1 MYVLGKSTERL
12 MFAECAVATVGD
24 MTFQSAPDAFLS
36 ALLTRDFGRFA
47 ECLAPAAQARML
59 LPRGP
64 EVRSGPEEIA
74 RRFEGW
80 FARTSDF
87 VVLDSHLVQ
96 VGPRNRLS
104 WRFRLSRDG
113 LSHEVIEQVAF
124 VSVGPE
130 GISEIDL
137 LCSGFHQEAD
147 AVASCPVDAATSHSP
162 R

>member
-1 MYVLGKSTERL
+1 MHEI
-12 MFAECAVATVGD
+12 
-24 MTFQSAPDAFLS
+24 SAPDVFLS
-36 ALLTRDFGRFA
+36 ALAARDFGRFA
-47 ECLAPAAQARML
+47 ECLAPAAHARML

-64 EVRSGPEEIA
+64 EVRSGREEIA

-80 FARTSDF
+80 FSQTSDF
-87 VVLDSHLVQ
+87 EVLDSHRVQ

-113 LSHEVIEQVAF
+113 VSHEVIEQVAF
-124 VSVGPE
+124 VNAGPD

-137 LCSGFHQEAD
+137 LCSGFHREED
-147 AVASCPVDAATSHSP
+147 AVASCAVDGAASRSA